1 MLFAFTASKFF
12 PRLCYF
18 LIEMSQNV
26 HTMFVV
32 LSLLRLLL
40 LLLLLLQSNIITLPL
55 LESDW
60 QSCVLR
66 APCPSNLN
74 PNPKCCSAACQ
85 ALSLSLF
92 LSDLSQF
99 VSLSASL
106 EGEQGEAGGGQL
118 FTCLCFCYS
127 FILICLPLRFI
138 FLRFFLTPLCHPS
151 PFSIQLYLTSLALS
165 IWKIVKS
172 ARRAIKL
179 SSDLLTHF
187 SLTLSDAALSIPSFL
202 TSRTALLIPALSVC
216 FCATTKLKCFTNPD
230 K

>member
-1 MLFAFTASKFF
+1 MFA
-12 PRLCYF
+12 
-18 LIEMSQNV
+18 
-26 HTMFVV
+26 V
-32 LSLLRLLL
+32 LSLLRLLF
-40 LLLLLLQSNIITLPL
+40 LLLLLQSNIITLPL
-55 LESDW
+55 L
-60 QSCVLR
+60 R
-66 APCPSNLN
+66 AQAISIPIP
-74 PNPKCCSAACQ
+74 SAARQLARLC
-85 ALSLSLF
+85 LSLS

-106 EGEQGEAGGGQL
+106 EGDEQDEAGGGQL

-138 FLRFFLTPLCHPS
+138 FLRFFLTLLCHPC

-165 IWKIVKS
+165 ICKIVKS

-202 TSRTALLIPALSVC
+202 SSRTALLIPALSVC

>member
-1 MLFAFTASKFF
+1 
-12 PRLCYF
+12 
-18 LIEMSQNV
+18 MSQNV

-106 EGEQGEAGGGQL
+106 EGDQDEAGGGICSLAFAFVTHL
-118 FTCLCFCYS
+118 FWFVYHCDLYFFAFS
-127 FILICLPLRFI
+127 HSPLPSLPLFHPTVSHFPCSFNLENSEKRAQSNKIKLGFI
-138 FLRFFLTPLCHPS
+138 DPFQFDSLWCRPLNSLFPLLSYCSAHPS
-151 PFSIQLYLTSLALS
+151 A
-165 IWKIVKS
+165 VG
-172 ARRAIKL
+172 
-179 SSDLLTHF
+179 LL
-187 SLTLSDAALSIPSFL
+187 L
-202 TSRTALLIPALSVC
+202 C
-216 FCATTKLKCFTNPD
+216 NN
-230 K
+230 